1 MLRGAMPGRTA
12 LRRFARPM
20 SSLPTEVAAVVYGN
34 VRKQLATALL
44 NAVDIDV
51 TRPMSMSIAL
61 REPLETRA
69 GGGKVLDF
77 MTGTGVVA
85 GLAAARGA
93 EEVVA
98 IDASADLLQLATSE
112 LAASFKPRVEGETY
126 DTVVKVQSWTDATLQ
141 FADDTFDAV
150 VLNVED
156 VADPAAALKESF
168 RVLKKGGKVSFAAWA
183 DATPSA
189 LRLLIDATGA
199 SAADFF
205 PLATEGA
212 AKEALVA
219 AGFDGATF
227 AFEAVPA
234 HLPLTTGADCV
245 AVFAAGGAP
254 ARRALAA
261 ADAATVGAQLASAVE
276 SSFVGTWQDAS
287 EMNWNKDEIHATVP
301 GTGWAATSG
310 YAARIGAL
318 GEGTVAGA
326 DHAYKN
332 ITTGVGEILEVHD
345 GRKPF
350 MLPMPAVV
358 ASATK

>member
-1 MLRGAMPGRTA
+1 M
-12 LRRFARPM
+12 
-20 SSLPTEVAAVVYGN
+20 
-34 VRKQLATALL
+34 
-44 NAVDIDV
+44 
-51 TRPMSMSIAL
+51 
-61 REPLETRA
+61 
-69 GGGKVLDF
+69 
-77 MTGTGVVA
+77 
-85 GLAAARGA
+85 
-93 EEVVA
+93 
-98 IDASADLLQLATSE
+98 
-112 LAASFKPRVEGETY
+112 
-126 DTVVKVQSWTDATLQ
+126 
-141 FADDTFDAV
+141 
-150 VLNVED
+150 
-156 VADPAAALKESF
+156 
-168 RVLKKGGKVSFAAWA
+168 
-183 DATPSA
+183 
-189 LRLLIDATGA
+189 
-199 SAADFF
+199 
-205 PLATEGA
+205 
-212 AKEALVA
+212 
-219 AGFDGATF
+219 
-227 AFEAVPA
+227 PA

-245 AVFAAGGAP
+245 AVFSAGGAP

>member
-1 MLRGAMPGRTA
+1 
-12 LRRFARPM
+12 M

-141 FADDTFDAV
+141 FADETFDAV

-205 PLATEGA
+205 PSPPRPPRRRRSSPP
-212 AKEALVA
+212 AL
-219 AGFDGATF
+219 T
-227 AFEAVPA
+227 
-234 HLPLTTGADCV
+234 
-245 AVFAAGGAP
+245 
-254 ARRALAA
+254 ARRLRSRRCRRTCRSRRAPTASLSSPPAA
-261 ADAATVGAQLASAVE
+261 RPPAARSRRPTPRRSAR
-276 SSFVGTWQDAS
+276 SSRAPSRGSFVGTWQDAS

>member
-112 LAASFKPRVEGETY
+112 LAASFKPRVE
-126 DTVVKVQSWTDATLQ
+126 VQRLCSVQGLSMNDA
-141 FADDTFDAV
+141 
-150 VLNVED
+150 
-156 VADPAAALKESF
+156 
-168 RVLKKGGKVSFAAWA
+168 
-183 DATPSA
+183 
-189 LRLLIDATGA
+189 
-199 SAADFF
+199 
-205 PLATEGA
+205 
-212 AKEALVA
+212 
-219 AGFDGATF
+219 
-227 AFEAVPA
+227 
-234 HLPLTTGADCV
+234 
-245 AVFAAGGAP
+245 
-254 ARRALAA
+254 
-261 ADAATVGAQLASAVE
+261 
-276 SSFVGTWQDAS
+276 
-287 EMNWNKDEIHATVP
+287 
-301 GTGWAATSG
+301 
-310 YAARIGAL
+310 
-318 GEGTVAGA
+318 
-326 DHAYKN
+326 
-332 ITTGVGEILEVHD
+332 
-345 GRKPF
+345 
-350 MLPMPAVV
+350 
-358 ASATK
+358 